1 MKGRFSQ
8 FGATYAGAVGAGLA
22 SALLFSLVTQ
32 GTIFALALAYLS
44 PLPIM
49 IAMIGFGRG
58 AGLAATVLAALA
70 VVAIAFMQRAQGASD
85 GALGA
90 AALSGLT
97 FALSLALP
105 ALWLSFLAALSRPK
119 DSSQWSITTGAGRAF
134 ARDYYP
140 LERLLDYAVAISAT
154 IAVVA
159 TIVVSSRHGGFD
171 AALNRAGDEL
181 TPMLQSLAAETPFP
195 HEIDL
200 HKLARLLV
208 LAAPPVVAASTLLM
222 LMFNLWIAARVA
234 EVSGRLPRPWP
245 DIPFELRLSRIY
257 APVLLAAIAV
267 SFVGGLPGIIS
278 AIVAAT
284 LGMAFSLQGL
294 AVIHELSRGLKYR
307 TLLLGLVYACLALL
321 MPWPLIVFAVIG
333 LIESALSLRE
343 RKKNS
348 ISPKPDVN
356 GKD

>member
-1 MKGRFSQ
+1 M
-8 FGATYAGAVGAGLA
+8 
-22 SALLFSLVTQ
+22 
-32 GTIFALALAYLS
+32 
-44 PLPIM
+44 
-49 IAMIGFGRG
+49 
-58 AGLAATVLAALA
+58 
-70 VVAIAFMQRAQGASD
+70 
-85 GALGA
+85 
-90 AALSGLT
+90 
-97 FALSLALP
+97 
-105 ALWLSFLAALSRPK
+105 
-119 DSSQWSITTGAGRAF
+119 
-134 ARDYYP
+134 
-140 LERLLDYAVAISAT
+140 LE
-154 IAVVA
+154 
-159 TIVVSSRHGGFD
+159 G
-171 AALNRAGDEL
+171 
-181 TPMLQSLAAETPFP
+181 LAAETPFP

-222 LMFNLWIAARVA
+222 LMLNLWIAARVA

-245 DIPFELRLSRIY
+245 DIPYELRLSRIY

-294 AVIHELSRGLKYR
+294 AVIHDLSRGLNYR

-333 LIESALSLRE
+333 LVESAFSLRD

-348 ISPKPDVN
+348 ISPKPI
-356 GKD
+356 